1 MPTPQSVGL
10 RVPVPSPDG
19 GQQGWEIAATVYLP
33 AADALARHPPLLALM
48 PGGGYSRRYYD
59 LPGPGYSQAAHHVQR
74 GTIVVAIDH
83 LGAGDS
89 SAPPPELTTLPAVA
103 AANHAAVVAVASR
116 LRAGTLA
123 PGVPPADLGCVV
135 GAGHSIGGHVLAAMQ
150 AAHRTFDGVAILG
163 SSLVH
168 MTIPV
173 RRGAPGAP
181 ADGLP
186 GADWEVGGIDWG
198 WAFHWQDTPVP
209 ADLASLIAADIAA
222 GLPTRTTAPEWA
234 TVGYPGFTP
243 ESVLPGVIA
252 DQAARID
259 VPVLLAMA
267 ERDVCQSPAEEVA
280 ALKAATDIRV
290 VVVPRMAHMHNFATT
305 RTQIWDRLDE
315 FVAHV
320 TRVAAPEAR
329 RADSQ

>member
-1 MPTPQSVGL
+1 M
-10 RVPVPSPDG
+10 PVPSPGSQPD
-19 GQQGWEIAATVYLP
+19 WKIAATVYLP
-33 AADALARHPPLLALM
+33 AADALAGRPPLLALM
-48 PGGGYSRRYYD
+48 PGGGYSRRYFD
-59 LPGPGYSQAAHHVQR
+59 LPLPGYSQAAHHAMR

-89 SAPPPELTTLPAVA
+89 SAPPPELTTLPTVA
-103 AANHAAVVAVASR
+103 AANHAAVIAVASR

-123 PGVPPADLGCVV
+123 PGIPPVGLGCVV

-173 RRGAPGAP
+173 RPGAPEAP

-186 GADWEVGGIDWG
+186 GTDWELGGIDWG

-209 ADLASLIAADIAA
+209 TELASLIAADIEA

-252 DQAARID
+252 GQAALID

-267 ERDVCQSPAEEVA
+267 ERDVCGPPAQEVA

-315 FVAHV
+315 FVAHL
-320 TRVAAPEAR
+320 TSSSA
-329 RADSQ
+329 